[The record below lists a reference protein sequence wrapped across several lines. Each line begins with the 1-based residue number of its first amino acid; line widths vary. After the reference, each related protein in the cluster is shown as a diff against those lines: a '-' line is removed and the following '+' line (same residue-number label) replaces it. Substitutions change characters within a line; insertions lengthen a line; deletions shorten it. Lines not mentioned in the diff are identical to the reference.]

1 MPADTGTPGRG
12 RAARKKAARE
22 RADDAAS
29 KGEVSAE
36 SAAEA
41 GLTDISPGSRA
52 EHDVT
57 SDQVEGAIE
66 TPDNVDPAASLVG
79 RADTRR
85 IEWLENGK
93 PTGRFSTMGWR
104 SAQRQVSI
112 GRAQYA
118 K

>member
-1 MPADTGTPGRG
+1 MPAETGTPGRG

-52 EHDVT
+52 EQDVT
-57 SDQVEGAIE
+57 SDQVEDAIQ
-66 TPDNVDPAASLVG
+66 TPDNADPAASLVS
-79 RADTRR
+79 RAATRR
-85 IEWLENGK
+85 IEWLENGE
-93 PTGRFSTMGWR
+93 PTGRMSSMGWR
-104 SAQRQVSI
+104 SAARQISI
-112 GRAQYA
+112 GRARYA
-118 K
+118 E